1 MNPVYKYTF
10 NFALVLLLSAC
21 ASDSSNKSKQ
31 QSPVST
37 MAKQPVAQ
45 PVAPARRS
53 PQAYQY
59 TPPVNPYSAS
69 ALTGVYANSPAVQ
82 RFIRHMVQEH
92 GFSESYLNSL
102 FSQATLLDSVIRL
115 ETAQAPTATTPP
127 RPGSWSRYR
136 EKFLTDAHI
145 NNGVAFWSS
154 NADSIRK
161 ASAAYGVDP
170 EYIVAI
176 IGVETYFGRNIG
188 KTRIFDA
195 LSTLAFA
202 TERRSRF
209 FTSEL
214 ESFLLMTRE
223 EGFEPF
229 QPVGS
234 WAGAMGLGQFM
245 PSSFRSLAVDFN
257 NDGSRNLWDPQDA
270 IGSVAHYFSRNG
282 WQPRQPVARPAD
294 TRAAAST
301 IALNTYSGDEFWQVF
316 PNFKVIKRYNN
327 SDKYAMA
334 VHQLA
339 QAIKQRYQG

>member
-1 MNPVYKYTF
+1 MNSVLKHTY
-10 NFALVLLLSAC
+10 NFAMVLLLSAC
-21 ASDSSNKSKQ
+21 ASDSPDRVKQ
-31 QSPVST
+31 QSRMTPMPSAT
-37 MAKQPVAQ
+37 PSQTVAQ
-45 PVAPARRS
+45 PVEPARSIPQPYQRS
-53 PQAYQY
+53 AP
-59 TPPVNPYSAS
+59 T
-69 ALTGVYANSPAVQ
+69 LTGIYAGSPGVN
-82 RFIRHMVQEH
+82 RFIRHMVQAH
-92 GFSESYLNSL
+92 GFSENYLNSL
-102 FSQATLLDSVIRL
+102 FSQANRLDSVIRL
-115 ETAQAPTATTPP
+115 ETAQAPSGPIKP
-127 RPGSWSRYR
+127 RAGSWTRYR
-136 EKFLTDAHI
+136 SKFLTDAHI

-154 NADSIRK
+154 NAASIRK
-161 ASAAYGVDP
+161 ASASYGVDP

-188 KTRIFDA
+188 KTCIFNA
-195 LSTLAFA
+195 LSTLAFD

-229 QPVGS
+229 EPVGS

-257 NDGSRNLWDPQDA
+257 NDGRRNLWDPQDA

-282 WQPRQPVARPAD
+282 WQPNKPVARP
-294 TRAAAST
+294 TGSRSAASI
-301 IALNTYSGDEFWQVF
+301 IALSTYSGDEYWQVF

-339 QAIKQRYQG
+339 KAIKQRYQG